1 MDLTG
6 LPSPSIVGYVRV
18 STAEQR
24 DGWSLANQTEAIRA
38 FAADHGL
45 RVIAICSDPGKSGGS
60 LRGRHGLARA
70 LTLIKHGGIG
80 ALVAWRED
88 RLGRRVVYSHAL
100 SHDVFAA
107 GSEIITLNPFC
118 RDRGPAGG
126 GSAESEI
133 LRPILAIQA
142 EDELESIRRRVKPG
156 LKQAAINGHRGGRI
170 PLGYRRVDKR
180 QVVIDETMAAVIRR
194 CCAAVQAGETVSG
207 LVRAL
212 ASEGVVRPD
221 GKPITFDQLL
231 WSLQNPYYTGLMT
244 YRLPQ
249 GIDGGGEQIQHPG
262 HHPAIIDAATF
273 AAVQGILAMRAA
285 KPPRP
290 RLASALATITAGVP
304 AARPSRTRRVD
315 VLAAIG
321 ERQQWTVHGIVPPEV
336 ARCATCQG
344 PLYATLQT
352 CGGRDHRR
360 RVPVYLCHQHKKF
373 GAAVCPERP
382 APAELVDLT
391 VSQRI
396 REALASG
403 TMAGALPAPLP
414 PDLRNLDRQVAE
426 AQATCDRL
434 RPVATK
440 PGMAKVA
447 ERLAIA
453 DNLLQRLQRER
464 SQAAMSHRMPVGP
477 LGALIGG
484 GWETVWPTLTPLQRR
499 DVVRAVVAEVR
510 VADQGV
516 VGIDLRSA
524 VEA

>member
-6 LPSPSIVGYVRV
+6 LPYPSIVGYVRV
-18 STAEQR
+18 STTEQR
-24 DGWSLANQTEAIRA
+24 DGWSLGNQTEAIRS

-100 SHDVFAA
+100 SHEVFTA

-126 GSAESEI
+126 SSAESEI

-170 PLGYRRVDKR
+170 PLGYRRLDKR
-180 QVVIDETMAAVIRR
+180 QVVIDEAMAAVIRR
-194 CCAAVQAGETVSG
+194 CFAALQAGETVSA

-212 ASEGVVRPD
+212 ARDGIARPD

-231 WSLQNPYYTGLMT
+231 WSLQNPYYTGLMS

-249 GIDGGGEQIQHPG
+249 GIDGGGEQIRHPG

-273 AAVQGILAMRAA
+273 AAVQSILALRAA

-290 RLASALATITAGVP
+290 RLAPAPGATP
-304 AARPSRTRRVD
+304 APATRASRTRRVD
-315 VLAAIG
+315 VLTAIG
-321 ERQQWTVHGIVPPEV
+321 TRQQWSVHGIVPPEV

-352 CGGRDHRR
+352 CGGRDRRR

-373 GAAVCPERP
+373 GAAICPERP

-396 REALASG
+396 RDALASG

-414 PDLRNLDRQVAE
+414 PDLRELDRQVAE
-426 AQATCDRL
+426 AQAMCDRL
-434 RPVATK
+434 RPVAAK

-447 ERLAIA
+447 ERLAGA
-453 DNLLQRLQRER
+453 DHLLQRLLRER
-464 SQAAMSHRMPVGP
+464 SQAAMSHRLPVGP

-499 DVVRAVVAEVR
+499 DVVRALVLEVR
-510 VADQGV
+510 IADQGV

>member
-6 LPSPSIVGYVRV
+6 LPFPSIVGYVRV

-24 DGWSLANQTEAIRA
+24 DGWSLGNQAEAIRA
-38 FAADHGL
+38 FATEHGL
-45 RVIAICSDPGKSGGS
+45 RVVAICTDAGKSGGS

-100 SHDVFAA
+100 SHEVFAA
-107 GSEIITLNPFC
+107 GAEIITLSPCC
-118 RDRGPAGG
+118 RDRGLAGG
-126 GSAESEI
+126 SSTESEI

-170 PLGYRRVDKR
+170 PLGYLRLDKR
-180 QVVIDETMAAVIRR
+180 QVVIDEAMAAVIRR
-194 CCAAVQAGETVSG
+194 CFAAVLAGETVSA
-207 LVRAL
+207 LVRTL
-212 ASEGVVRPD
+212 ATDHVARPD
-221 GKPITFDQLL
+221 GRPITFDQLL
-231 WSLQNPYYTGLMT
+231 GSLQNPFYTGLMT
-244 YRLPQ
+244 YRLPT
-249 GIDGGGEQIQHPG
+249 GIDGGGEQIRHPG
-262 HHPAIIDAATF
+262 HHPVIIDAATF
-273 AAVQGILAMRAA
+273 AAVQGVLALRAA
-285 KPPRP
+285 KPPRLRP
-290 RLASALATITAGVP
+290 GPAP
-304 AARPSRTRRVD
+304 EAARPPATRASRTRRVD
-315 VLAAIG
+315 VLTAIG
-321 ERQQWTVHGIVPPEV
+321 QRQQWPVHGIIPPEV

-373 GAAVCPERP
+373 GAAVCAERP
-382 APAELVDLT
+382 APGELVDMA

-414 PDLRNLDRQVAE
+414 PDLRDLDHQVAE
-426 AQATCDRL
+426 VQATCDRL
-434 RPVATK
+434 RQVATK

-447 ERLAIA
+447 ERLVAA
-453 DNLLQRLQRER
+453 EHLLQRLLRER
-464 SQAAMSHRMPVGP
+464 SQTAMSHRLPVGP
-477 LGALIGG
+477 LGALISG
-484 GWETVWPTLTPLQRR
+484 GWETTWPNLTPLQRR
-499 DVVRAVVAEVR
+499 DVVRSLVAQVR

-516 VGIDLRSA
+516 VGIELRTV